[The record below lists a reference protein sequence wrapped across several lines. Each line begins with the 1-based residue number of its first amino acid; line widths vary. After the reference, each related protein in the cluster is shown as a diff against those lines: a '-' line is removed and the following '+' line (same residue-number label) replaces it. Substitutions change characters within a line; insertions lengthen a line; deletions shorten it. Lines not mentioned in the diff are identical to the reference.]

1 MTSTSSWTVLLLLS
15 LSSMVSAQ
23 TCKWLHRNQQEWT
36 RQILHNFNQMVPAEE
51 TGQPCQDNS
60 PHLPVIDS
68 LYSITQAESAAIAV
82 HEVANQIVQFYRR
95 NQDRMDYHLPAW
107 EKLQELLNYQ
117 EQHLSDCIPE
127 GAENQLF
134 IQGIS
139 QRFNTLQRIL
149 EEQKDTACA
158 WRTVHTEI
166 GRNLR
171 LAAQLS
177 ARMRNQKSHD

>member
-1 MTSTSSWTVLLLLS
+1 MTSTYSWIVLLLS

-23 TCKWLHRNQQEWT
+23 TCKWLHRNQEEWS
-36 RQILHNFNQMVPAEE
+36 RQILHSFNQMVPSKK
-51 TGQPCQDNS
+51 TGQFCQENPS
-60 PHLPVIDS
+60 PLPVIDS
-68 LYSITQAESAAIAV
+68 LYNIIQVESAAIAV
-82 HEVANQIVQFYRR
+82 REVADRTIRFYRR
-95 NQDRMDYHLPAW
+95 NQDRLDHHRPSW
-107 EKLQELLNYQ
+107 ERLQELVHYQ
-117 EQHLSDCIPE
+117 DQQLSDCIPE

-149 EEQKDTACA
+149 EEQGDAGCA

-177 ARMRNQKSHD
+177 TRMRKPKSHD